1 MTVFRFCNILR
12 EPLKKDE
19 LSENL
24 KKGETSA
31 GHQILV
37 MALVKLLLNTARRF
51 IYPFAPALSRGLD
64 VPLSS
69 ITSLIAVSQFN
80 SILGIFSG
88 PVADRLGYRTTMG
101 YGLIFLV
108 VGMLLSG
115 LFPVYW
121 IVFVGLLLAGFGKTV
136 FDPAIQALIGRNIPF
151 GKRGR
156 AIGIVEMSWS
166 GAALAGIPLVGLIFD
181 RWGISVSFYCFA
193 GFGVLAWIGM
203 MRYIPPDEKN
213 GRGSD
218 KITLVS
224 SLKQLVR
231 IRPALGMIGFGF
243 WISIANDALFVTYGA
258 WFEHA
263 FHVSLVALG
272 FSTAAIGAAELCGE
286 SLAAL
291 FADRIG
297 LKRATAIAL
306 ILAILSYFL
315 LPIVGRKLPFALAG
329 MFMVFL
335 CFEFTMICGFSL
347 CTEVLPNSRATMMA
361 GFYAMAGVGRMI
373 GVFIGAYMW
382 KTGGIFA
389 VAWSAAGLTCIG
401 LLCLFW
407 GLHGWRGVYQRS
419 VNV

>member
-1 MTVFRFCNILR
+1 MKEEN
-12 EPLKKDE
+12 
-19 LSENL
+19 LSENGR
-24 KKGETSA
+24 KREISA

-64 VPLSS
+64 VQLSA

-80 SILGIFSG
+80 SILGIFAG

-115 LFPVYW
+115 IFPVYW
-121 IVFVGLLLAGFGKTV
+121 IVFAGLLIAGFGKTI
-136 FDPAIQALIGRNIPF
+136 FDPAIQALIGHNIPF

-166 GAALAGIPLVGLIFD
+166 GAALAGIPLIGFVFD

-193 GFGVLAWIGM
+193 GFGVLAWIGL
-203 MRYIPPDEKN
+203 MRFIPPDKNN
-213 GRGSD
+213 GRD
-218 KITLVS
+218 YDTVTLVS
-224 SLKQLVR
+224 SLKQLVQ

-243 WISIANDALFVTYGA
+243 WISIANDALFVTYGV
-258 WFEHA
+258 WFEDA
-263 FHVSLVALG
+263 FHISLVALG

-297 LKRATAIAL
+297 LKRATVIAL
-306 ILAILSYFL
+306 VFAILSYFF
-315 LPIVGRKLPFALAG
+315 LPIVGQKLPFALAG

-347 CTEVLPNSRATMMA
+347 CSEVLPHSRATMMA

-373 GVFIGAYMW
+373 GVFTGAFMW

-389 VAWSAAGLTCIG
+389 VTWSAACLTCIG
-401 LLCLFW
+401 LFCLFW
-407 GLHGWRGVYQRS
+407 GLHGWG
-419 VNV
+419 